1 MACMTLKLHVREI
14 QRIVRTADVW
24 HASHWTSVSGMHRTA
39 PSSSGA
45 DRREIDLARDETISY
60 PVPKAAGLIGLSER
74 RVWDLI
80 RLGELRSFLTGGRR
94 LIRRRDLQEWAD
106 QKVAE
111 AQADGADNERTAS

>member
-1 MACMTLKLHVREI
+1 
-14 QRIVRTADVW
+14 
-24 HASHWTSVSGMHRTA
+24 
-39 PSSSGA
+39 
-45 DRREIDLARDETISY
+45 
-60 PVPKAAGLIGLSER
+60 VPKAAGLIGLSER